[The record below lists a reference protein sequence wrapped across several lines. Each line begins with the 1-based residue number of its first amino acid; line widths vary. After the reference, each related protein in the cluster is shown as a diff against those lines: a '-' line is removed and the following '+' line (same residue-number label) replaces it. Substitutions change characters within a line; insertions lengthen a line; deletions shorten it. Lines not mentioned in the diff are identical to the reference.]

1 MLKAL
6 IFDMDGTL
14 THSDPVHLK
23 AFVKILAPEGIAID
37 EDIYRSTIIGRTND
51 AIFASLLPHLT
62 AEEHE
67 EFAERKEETFRE
79 MASDLKP
86 LDGLGQLLDWADSN
100 SVRLAL
106 VTNAPVENAQHM
118 LEALGLAERFAVR
131 ITIDDVARGKPDP
144 LPYRTALERL
154 GITADEA
161 LVFEDS
167 PSGMRAAKA
176 AGIFGFG
183 ILTGLTAEEME
194 AVGADRSIADFHDP
208 ILWQIL
214 EDRLGAA

>member
-23 AFVKILAPEGIAID
+23 AFVKILAPEGVRMD
-37 EDIYRSTIIGRTND
+37 EDVYRSTVIGRTND

-62 AEEHE
+62 AEEHGE
-67 EFAERKEETFRE
+67 LAERKEETFRE

-86 LDGLGQLLDWADSN
+86 LDGLGRLLDWADARGL
-100 SVRLAL
+100 RLGL
-106 VTNAPVENAQHM
+106 VTNAPVLNAQHM
-118 LEALGLAERFAVR
+118 LEALGIAERFAVR

-144 LPYRTALERL
+144 LPYLTALERL
-154 GITADEA
+154 GITPDEA

-183 ILTGLTAEEME
+183 ILTGMTADEMA
-194 AVGADRSIADFHDP
+194 AVGADRSITDFHDP
-208 ILWQIL
+208 VLWQIL
-214 EDRLGAA
+214 EERLGAA

>member
-1 MLKAL
+1 M
-6 IFDMDGTL
+6 
-14 THSDPVHLK
+14 P
-23 AFVKILAPEGIAID
+23 
-37 EDIYRSTIIGRTND
+37 R
-51 AIFASLLPHLT
+51 ASG
-62 AEEHE
+62 
-67 EFAERKEETFRE
+67 
-79 MASDLKP
+79 S
-86 LDGLGQLLDWADSN
+86 
-100 SVRLAL
+100 AL

-118 LEALGLAERFAVR
+118 LEALGLSERFAVK

-144 LPYRTALERL
+144 LPYLTALERL

-176 AGIFGFG
+176 AGLFGFG

-208 ILWQIL
+208 VLWQIL
-214 EDRLGAA
+214 EERLGTN